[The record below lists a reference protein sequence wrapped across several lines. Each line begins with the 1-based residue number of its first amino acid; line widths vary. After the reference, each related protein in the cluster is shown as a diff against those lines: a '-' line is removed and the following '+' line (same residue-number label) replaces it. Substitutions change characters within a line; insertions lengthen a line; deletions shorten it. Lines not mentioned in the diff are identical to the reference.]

1 MGPEEDPLTA
11 LLLDA
16 DEVDRTQ
23 LAQALGGLVGIDNK
37 TGRVVLKPGFNSLD
51 TRKKVLA
58 FLMGTKVANLLGKS
72 VAEVVSPIDLS
83 RGTGMPRGTVNPKLS
98 QLHDERLISK
108 TKTGAYYLESHQ
120 VPKAAEE
127 LRGANERG

>member
-1 MGPEEDPLTA
+1 MGSEDDPLQA

-23 LAQALGGLVGIDNK
+23 LAEALGGLLGIDNK
-37 TGRVVLKPGFNSLD
+37 TGRVVLKPGFNTLD

-58 FLMGTKVANLLGKS
+58 FLMGAKVANLLGKS
-72 VAEVVSPIDLS
+72 EAEIVSPTELS
-83 RGTGMPRGTVNPKLS
+83 RGTGMPKGTVNPKLS
-98 QLHDERLISK
+98 QLHDQRLISK
-108 TKTGAYYLESHQ
+108 TKNGAYYLDSHQ

-127 LRGANERG
+127 LRGASERG